1 MADHRIWLA
10 ALLLALSATATA
22 AELRDPTRPG
32 WQPPR
37 PTAATDKPTGNPLTA
52 IIIGPQKRLALI
64 NGRYLA
70 VGDRFGDAKLTQ
82 ITFDYVVLRSASG
95 ERMLRLTPPL
105 DSRSAAKV
113 NGS

>member
-1 MADHRIWLA
+1 MADNRMRLA
-10 ALLLALSATATA
+10 VLLLTLALTANA
-22 AELRDPTRPG
+22 ADLRDPTRPG

-37 PTAATDKPTGNPLTA
+37 PTAATDQPVGNPLTA

-64 NGRYLA
+64 NGRYVA
-70 VGDRFGDAKLTQ
+70 VGDRVGDARLTQ
-82 ITFDYVVLRSASG
+82 IAFDYVVLRSASG

-105 DSRSAAKV
+105 ASRSAAKV